1 MRREK
6 AAKRSARDRGPDRHR
21 LIFINSINDVTYFRI
36 NFIIMKK
43 ISTIIILFLAVISM
57 SAQDIA
63 GSWSGVIT
71 IPTGQLTLVF
81 NISETDDGYSST
93 LDSPDQDA
101 LGIPVDSTFY
111 KKPELT
117 IKVTNLDLVYVGTL
131 VDDDTL
137 NGTLTQM
144 GQTMEVNMK
153 RKTE

>member
-1 MRREK
+1 MLK
-6 AAKRSARDRGPDRHR
+6 AAKGSARDRGADRLR
-21 LIFINSINDVTYFRI
+21 LIFINSINDVTYFRT
-36 NFIIMKK
+36 NFIIMKSL
-43 ISTIIILFLAVISM
+43 STIIILFLAVISM

-63 GSWSGVIT
+63 GSWSGAIT
-71 IPTGQLTLVF
+71 IPDGQLTVVF

-131 VDDDTL
+131 VDDATL

-144 GQTMEVNMK
+144 GQTLELNMK

>member
-1 MRREK
+1 MLK
-6 AAKRSARDRGPDRHR
+6 AAKGSARDRGADRLR
-21 LIFINSINDVTYFRI
+21 LIFINSINDVTYFRT
-36 NFIIMKK
+36 NFIIMKSL
-43 ISTIIILFLAVISM
+43 STIIILFLAVISM

-63 GSWSGVIT
+63 GSWSGAIT
-71 IPTGQLTLVF
+71 IPDGQLTVVF

-101 LGIPVDSTFY
+101 LGIPVDSTFF

-131 VDDDTL
+131 VDDATL

-144 GQTMEVNMK
+144 GQTLELNMK

>member
-1 MRREK
+1 
-6 AAKRSARDRGPDRHR
+6 
-21 LIFINSINDVTYFRI
+21 
-36 NFIIMKK
+36 MKSL
-43 ISTIIILFLAVISM
+43 STIIILFLAVISM

-63 GSWSGVIT
+63 GSWSGAIT
-71 IPTGQLTLVF
+71 IPDGQLTVVF

-131 VDDDTL
+131 VDDATL

-144 GQTMEVNMK
+144 GQTLELNMK